1 MLKRDREVGL
11 KYGLEY
17 AEEFHYIGQR
27 PSSLEEY
34 LKKNAVPL
42 KK

>member
-1 MLKRDREVGL
+1 MNGN
-11 KYGLEY
+11 GLEY
-17 AEEFHYIGQR
+17 AEEFHYIG
-27 PSSLEEY
+27 PSPSRLEEY